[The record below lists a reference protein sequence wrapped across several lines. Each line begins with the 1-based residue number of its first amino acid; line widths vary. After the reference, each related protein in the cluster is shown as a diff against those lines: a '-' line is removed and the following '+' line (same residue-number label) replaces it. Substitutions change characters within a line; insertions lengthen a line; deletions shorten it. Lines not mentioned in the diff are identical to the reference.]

1 MIKSS
6 NIFQGKPKSEGM
18 LLVINVDDVK
28 KNYPKGTRIKLIAY
42 GYSFTSK
49 KEGLLGTVVLVD
61 DFGTI
66 HMEWDDGSSVGLI
79 VGEDQFT
86 IL

>member
-1 MIKSS
+1 
-6 NIFQGKPKSEGM
+6 M

-28 KNYPKGTRIKLIAY
+28 KTYPKGTRIKLIAY
-42 GYSFTSK
+42 GYSFTNK
-49 KEGLLGTVVLVD
+49 KEGLLGTVILVD

>member
-1 MIKSS
+1 M
-6 NIFQGKPKSEGM
+6 G
-18 LLVINVDDVK
+18 INAFDINK
-28 KNYPKGTRIKLIAY
+28 EYPTGTRIKLISY
-42 GYSFTSK
+42 GYSFTNK

-79 VGEDQFT
+79 VNEDQF
-86 IL
+86 IKVNKDN

>member
-1 MIKSS
+1 MVI
-6 NIFQGKPKSEGM
+6 
-18 LLVINVDDVK
+18 LL
-28 KNYPKGTRIKLIAY
+28 RI
-42 GYSFTSK
+42 K
-49 KEGLLGTVVLVD
+49 KEGLLGTLVLVD

-66 HMEWDDGSSVGLI
+66 NMEWDNGSSVGLI